1 MALNRKQW
9 LNAIGE
15 QSRRATVR
23 GQSSMDFHA
32 GMLNKRESFPV
43 YVPWKA
49 QIVSANQS
57 NAPKPPSVHT
67 SVDSHNSGDD
77 NFFGAESDASKH
89 SEHEEEESVDLSGVF
104 DFGDTDE
111 EDQ

>member
-57 NAPKPPSVHT
+57 KAPAAHT
-67 SVDSHNSGDD
+67 PVGSHDSGDD
-77 NFFGAESDASKH
+77 NFFGGESDASKH

-111 EDQ
+111 E